1 MIIQKYKFNLLQLCL
16 LEPTKQLQNATKD
29 EIIQTKIKECHEK
42 NSSCMA
48 FTSKRLRIF
57 YRDEKTSRIF
67 QRSSRR
73 RECGNNYQEILSL

>member
-1 MIIQKYKFNLLQLCL
+1 MFGRTHRIITERRQFIDN
-16 LEPTKQLQNATKD
+16 TTKD

-57 YRDEKTSRIF
+57 YGDEKTSRIF

-73 RECGNNYQEILSL
+73 RECGNNYQEQFT